1 MKRLILYILPAILL
15 MSACSEDYNKNNFP
29 GYEDAANPTNV
40 VKYTYTLINTDY
52 SAIATTLKKPVND
65 SITLLNTQLKTTK
78 THDDSVKIQAII
90 ARLKTKLTTDST
102 CVAATAIETNKMFI
116 NSTQAAKL
124 ISNFLLTKYL
134 YCDANSSAIINYNQ
148 SYDTTKIA
156 TADKYTLVTTD
167 YDAMG
172 TTTSRPGQFDNFST
186 SIDPNYYL
194 PIFLKKTYP
203 FAVSGDLKLI
213 RYKYFANSATTQ
225 VGTVYIYD
233 GSNWNNYNTT
243 SQSSKTFEYRNG
255 VWLDRLILK
264 ESFTK
269 DFGVFTSVK
278 AVGTYNWAWGTYNGA
293 SYIKAN
299 AYGATP
305 SEIWLISPA
314 IDLKDRLNPVFTY
327 DQSIAYATGQ
337 TLSDL
342 INVYISTDYNGNNLS
357 TANWKRLE
365 VTYPPIPAS
374 SWSAFVNA
382 GNISL
387 KAYVNQ
393 KVYIAFKYVATTTA
407 IGWEIS
413 NVNITEN

>member
-1 MKRLILYILPAILL
+1 MT
-15 MSACSEDYNKNNFP
+15 ACTEDYNKDNFP

-40 VKYTYTLINTDY
+40 TKYTYTLVNTDY
-52 SAIATTLKKPVND
+52 SAIATVLKKPVND
-65 SITLLNTQLKTTK
+65 SITLMKTQLKAATT
-78 THDDSVKIQAII
+78 HADSVRIQAVIT
-90 ARLKTKLTTDST
+90 RLNTKLTTDST
-102 CVAATAIETNKMFI
+102 CVAATAIETNRMFI

-134 YCDANSSAIINYNQ
+134 YCDANSAAIINYNQ

-172 TTTSRPGQFDNFST
+172 TTTSRPGQYDNFST

-194 PIFLKKTYP
+194 PLFLKKTYP
-203 FAVSGDLKLI
+203 FAVAGDLKLL

-225 VGTVYIYD
+225 VVTVFIYD
-233 GSNWNNYNTT
+233 GTNWLNYNMN

-255 VWLDRLILK
+255 AWLDRLILK
-264 ESFTK
+264 ETFSK
-269 DFGVFTSVK
+269 DFGVFTAVK
-278 AVGTYNWAWGTYNGA
+278 AVGSYAWAWGTYNGVNYA
-293 SYIKAN
+293 KAN
-299 AYGATP
+299 AYNAMP

-327 DQSIAYATGQ
+327 DHSIAYATGI
-337 TLSDL
+337 TLSDV

-365 VTYPPIPAS
+365 VTYPAIPAS

-387 KAYVNQ
+387 KSYVNQ

-413 NVNITEN
+413 NINITEN